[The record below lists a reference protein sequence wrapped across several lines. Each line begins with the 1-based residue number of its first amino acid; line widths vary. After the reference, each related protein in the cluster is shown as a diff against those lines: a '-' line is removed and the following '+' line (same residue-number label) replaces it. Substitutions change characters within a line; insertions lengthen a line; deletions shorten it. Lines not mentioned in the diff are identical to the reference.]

1 MCEGDWPSNSFIS
14 WDLTSSCGMV
24 GVIGSGLAGQ
34 KNKKINSLVNWDGKF
49 STSPAWMLAL
59 KFQLCLS
66 LEQIS
71 AKSREFSVNE
81 APELCFLLLINCCG
95 VFSFELYLVKG
106 KKIAKLGWKKAR
118 QKTGHLSLS
127 LLYGILKLP
136 SDGILKLPSERNRWC
151 FLWSIFQVG
160 VFAQ

>member
-1 MCEGDWPSNSFIS
+1 
-14 WDLTSSCGMV
+14 
-24 GVIGSGLAGQ
+24 
-34 KNKKINSLVNWDGKF
+34 
-49 STSPAWMLAL
+49 MLAL
-59 KFQLCLS
+59 KFQLRLS

-71 AKSREFSVNE
+71 AKSGEFGVNE
-81 APELCFLLLINCCG
+81 ASELCFLLLINCCG

-106 KKIAKLGWKKAR
+106 KKKIAKLGWKKAQ
-118 QKTGHLSLS
+118 QKAGHLSLS

-151 FLWSIFQVG
+151 FLWSIFRVG